1 MSLFRD
7 GLLDG
12 RAVAVAGA
20 PAAIIS
26 ALERLGAR
34 IEQLDQ
40 AALRDDE
47 DQVGAWARARAPLDA
62 IVYDARAAIS
72 SGLTSALES
81 AWTAVREVAVGALI
95 LGEAT
100 GKVVLIAPPGDAGP
114 EGVAAAAGLENL
126 SRTLSVEWARYGI
139 TTVTVALRAD
149 ADEERLAEL
158 VCFLCSPG
166 GEYLSGCRLD
176 FGPLPSPR

>member
-1 MSLFRD
+1 
-7 GLLDG
+7 
-12 RAVAVAGA
+12 
-20 PAAIIS
+20 
-26 ALERLGAR
+26 
-34 IEQLDQ
+34 
-40 AALRDDE
+40 
-47 DQVGAWARARAPLDA
+47 
-62 IVYDARAAIS
+62 
-72 SGLTSALES
+72 
-81 AWTAVREVAVGALI
+81 LI
-95 LGEAT
+95 PGEAT

-176 FGPLPSPR
+176 FGSLPSPR